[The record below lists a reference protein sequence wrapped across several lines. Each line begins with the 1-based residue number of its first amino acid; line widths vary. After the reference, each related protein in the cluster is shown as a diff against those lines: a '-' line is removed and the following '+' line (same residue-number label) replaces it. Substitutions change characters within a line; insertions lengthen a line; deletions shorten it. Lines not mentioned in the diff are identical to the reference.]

1 MVASMSLTEDGDE
14 MCCRQLKDVGDG
26 FGHFAHQ
33 HQLSFC
39 FGIEHQH
46 SKDVTKI
53 AILSK
58 I

>member
-1 MVASMSLTEDGDE
+1 MSVTEDGDE
-14 MCCRQLKDVGDG
+14 MCCRQLQDVGDG